1 MKILYTSDMSKSRSS
16 EIRKIDIKL
25 LQSNFGR
32 IGEINKVAINHID
45 CPKQRFAHVLWTKP
59 MFKPIKDI
67 RWHIVNQYELSLLIS
82 AVSLACLKAL
92 GQEVVLYTDSKGK
105 ELLDCLPYDR
115 CYNIFDKLNINSEFW
130 AAGKI
135 MALQNEPL
143 DSCIV
148 DNDLFLYDG
157 RLVDKLSNIDVAASH
172 KESTRAYAQLIDAG
186 KHMFT
191 HLDGDSRYSAN
202 TGILKVNDF
211 RRKQMFISAYYS
223 CMRKLNN
230 PELLSSIKAAGNGAY
245 CVDLLCEQYNYYN
258 ICKPEYL
265 VSVSDDLTKVNGFT
279 HLLSFEKYVKAPL
292 LLDLL
297 KSLNSDYYERVLRR
311 WKDLDFSI
319 EIQE

>member
-1 MKILYTSDMSKSRSS
+1 MKIIYTSDMSKSQSS

-25 LQSNFGR
+25 LQSNFGS
-32 IGEINKVAINHID
+32 IGAINKVVIDHSD

-59 MFKPIKDI
+59 MFKSIKDI
-67 RWHIVNQYELSLLIS
+67 RWHIGNQYELSLLLS

-92 GQEVVLYTDSKGK
+92 GQEVVLYTDTKGK

-115 CYNIFDKLNINSEFW
+115 CYNIFDKLDINSEFW

-143 DSCIV
+143 DSCII

-157 RLVDKLSNIDVAASH
+157 RLINKLSNIDVAASH
-172 KESTRAYAQLIDAG
+172 QESTRAYIALIDAG
-186 KHMFT
+186 KRMFT
-191 HLDGDSRYSAN
+191 HLDRDNRYSAN

-211 RRKQMFISAYYS
+211 RRKQMFISAYYN
-223 CMRKLNN
+223 CMRNLNN
-230 PELLSSIKAAGNGAY
+230 PELLGNLKAAGNGAY
-245 CVDLLCEQYNYYN
+245 CIDLLCEQYNYYN

-265 VSVSDDLTKVNGFT
+265 VSVPDNITEVNGFT
-279 HLLSFEKYVKAPL
+279 HLLSFEKYIKAPL
-292 LLDLL
+292 LLSLL
-297 KSLNSDYYERVLRR
+297 KSLNLDYYESVLHK